1 MSGWDDP
8 ILSQNQHFPYMKHK
22 PHKLTFRLAG
32 ISAAFSAVAVLLA
45 GSSTP
50 LTAQDAGADP
60 STRPDAA
67 VAPVVTELDAL
78 EVLKGVRQRL
88 ESLEFL
94 ECSLYETVQLSDLRF
109 YAKGRYAQASG
120 NRVRLEFQ
128 IFPIRGL
135 RRTDEA
141 TLKLDGEPEDTGKQQ
156 PTGELTQVSD
166 GNALWSY
173 WKNGDSARLTRR
185 NIQEILKVAAEAENF
200 EAGQMLEDLGAGGV
214 QSLIARLQVGME
226 FGKVHEQSIGDLR
239 LLVITGRWTAESL
252 AQYFKVNDPAAPRP
266 GWMPEYIRVYVDAEA
281 MLPRRIQ
288 YLKKH
293 PNPELKQVRPLITL
307 DFRGMTVNDTIDESQ
322 FQFEAPEGQLELDL
336 TELTIEAIQKATNPG
351 AAAAPNAEVKDA
363 PLNQGEDSTDVPAE
377 DADSSESGN

>member
-1 MSGWDDP
+1 MK
-8 ILSQNQHFPYMKHK
+8 PYIC
-22 PHKLTFRLAG
+22 R
-32 ISAAFSAVAVLLA
+32 IC
-45 GSSTP
+45 GSTQRGVTS
-50 LTAQDAGADP
+50 
-60 STRPDAA
+60 RP
-67 VAPVVTELDAL
+67 
-78 EVLKGVRQRL
+78 
-88 ESLEFL
+88 
-94 ECSLYETVQLSDLRF
+94 
-109 YAKGRYAQASG
+109 SG
-120 NRVRLEFQ
+120 NRIRLEFQ
-128 IFPIRGL
+128 IYPIRGL

-252 AQYFKVNDPAAPRP
+252 AQYFQVNDPDAPRP
-266 GWMPEYIRVYVDAEA
+266 NWMPEYIRVYVDADA

-307 DFRGMTVNDTIDESQ
+307 DFRGMTVSDTVDDSQ
-322 FQFEAPEGQLELDL
+322 FHFEAPEGQLELDL
-336 TELTIEAIQKATNPG
+336 TEPTIEAIQKAANPE
-351 AAAAPNAEVKDA
+351 AAAAAGSDSQDA
-363 PLNQGEDSTDVPAE
+363 PAGQGADSPDTPAT
-377 DADSSESGN
+377 DADSAASGD